1 MTFLSVDPQS
11 SASPSKGDRV
21 YKNSRRRRAESSRPR
36 ILDGRCSGTIAAVME
51 SRVLCVAVLL
61 AVATLCKTQDTE
73 ETDDTIY
80 DPPEDS
86 YQPIDTYDSSPDL
99 YAPPIGD
106 YAGTTPDYAGTD
118 TYDDADTYV
127 PPPVDFYLPVSDSY
141 SKDGPFQGLW
151 NIVKIQLTAMAHSL
165 MVIEEY
171 KKQVIFKIN
180 KVSAQTIVW
189 CRGNVVFELLGYR
202 NKLLDKLV

>member
-1 MTFLSVDPQS
+1 
-11 SASPSKGDRV
+11 
-21 YKNSRRRRAESSRPR
+21 
-36 ILDGRCSGTIAAVME
+36 ME

-61 AVATLCKTQDTE
+61 AFATLCKTQDIE

-86 YQPIDTYDSSPDL
+86 YPPIDTYDSSPDL

-106 YAGTTPDYAGTD
+106 YEETDDIYAPPEDSYPPTDTYDSSPDFYGPPIGDYAGTTPDYAGSD
-118 TYDDADTYV
+118 TYTDTYV

-165 MVIEEY
+165 NVIEEY

-189 CRGNVVFELLGYR
+189 CRGIFELLGYR